1 MYHHRAGV
9 PIRLLFLF
17 VFTIGVFVVCSN
29 GTDQSD
35 KQLVSGDPSVEQTDS
50 ALIEKTIKGVWVRW
64 NHRDFAA
71 LYDMEFEYVQD
82 RYTFDQYLELPQI
95 KNGIVDSFYDFKV
108 KGLQMFDHDS
118 ALVDNIVMFKGP
130 SGKIS
135 EVRRKDMMYFYKG
148 RWIRPSVGVSSLQW
162 HYDEMIRKAD
172 SAAAAEEAE
181 GLNN

>member
-1 MYHHRAGV
+1 MDHQRAGMLA
-9 PIRLLFLF
+9 RLFLLL
-17 VFTIGVFVVCSN
+17 VLSIGVFVVCSDN
-29 GTDQSD
+29 ADNAD
-35 KQLVSGDPSVEQTDS
+35 KQTVSSDDGASQTDS
-50 ALIEKTIKGVWVRW
+50 AQIENTIKGVLVRW

-82 RYTFDQYLELPQI
+82 KYSFDEYLELPQI
-95 KNGIVDSFYDFKV
+95 KNGIVDTFYDYKV
-108 KGLQMFDHDS
+108 MGLQMFDHDS
-118 ALVDNIVMFKGP
+118 ALVDNVTSFKGP

-135 EVRRKDMMYFYKG
+135 EVRRQDMMYYYKG

-162 HYDEMIRKAD
+162 MYDEMIRKAD